1 MSPRVRIESPAS
13 VMAILKQ
20 VSPQCEVPVYLQI
33 QRLVKHAV
41 ASKLLQAGSRL
52 PSVRELSEALQLN
65 PNTIAKA
72 YRELELL
79 GMVETY
85 LGKGV
90 FVSQKAISVCSR
102 DTRAELN
109 ERLREVASLAVLLG
123 DTPAGFAVA
132 AGTAFEKAA
141 SK

>member
-1 MSPRVRIESPAS
+1 
-13 VMAILKQ
+13 MAILKQ
-20 VSPQCEVPVYLQI
+20 VSIQSEIPVYLQI

-41 ASKLLQAGSRL
+41 ASKTLQAGSRL
-52 PSVRELSEALQLN
+52 PSVRELSELLQLN

-90 FVSQKAISVCSR
+90 FVSQKAVSVCAR
-102 DTRAELN
+102 DTKAELAD
-109 ERLREVASLAVLLG
+109 RLRGVAELAVLLG
-123 DTPAGFAVA
+123 ETSSGFVA
-132 AGTAFEKAA
+132 AASAAFDKAA
-141 SK
+141 KDK

>member
-1 MSPRVRIESPAS
+1 
-13 VMAILKQ
+13 MAILKQ
-20 VSPQCEVPVYLQI
+20 VSTQCEVPVYLQI

-52 PSVRELSEALQLN
+52 PSVRELSEALELN

-90 FVSQKAISVCSR
+90 FVSQKAISVCNR

-109 ERLREVASLAVLLG
+109 ERLREVASLAALLG
-123 DTPAGFAVA
+123 DTSASFTA
-132 AGTAFEKAA
+132 AATAAFDKAA
-141 SK
+141 AKL

>member
-1 MSPRVRIESPAS
+1 
-13 VMAILKQ
+13 MAILKQ
-20 VSPQCEVPVYLQI
+20 VSTQSEIPVYLQI

-41 ASKLLQAGSRL
+41 ASKTLQAGSRL
-52 PSVRELSEALQLN
+52 PSVRELSEMLQLN

-90 FVSQKAISVCSR
+90 FVSQKAISVCTR
-102 DTRAELN
+102 DTKAELAD
-109 ERLREVASLAVLLG
+109 RLRSVAELAVLIG
-123 DTPAGFAVA
+123 ETSATFSSA
-132 AGTAFEKAA
+132 AGAAYDKASA
-141 SK
+141 NQK